1 MARVATGA
9 LVVLAAVLMAVAV
22 VPTRERVAGAASDV
36 NGTVQNKPNV
46 IWICLDAARAGNFG
60 CYGYERPTSP
70 NIDALAAQGVLFEN
84 CFSQASFTRLSV
96 PSYMTGRYFPV
107 QCFSN
112 TEWRNLWRTPVT
124 EERFI
129 APIMADNGYRTCMLT
144 AHSWM
149 TPQGRLWRS
158 FQEAYFAETA
168 KADLGYAPLEDLI
181 GLAIPW
187 LRERKNERFFLY
199 IHAMD
204 THWPHFLEQPYD
216 KWCDPH
222 HQRQDLR
229 SPPRKD
235 VSNEYTLEDQEFMRG
250 LHDGSILYADTK
262 LGEFFEYLGALGLR
276 DDTIIIIHSDHGE
289 ALGEDGRQAEHPA
302 SLYSDEVLHVPLTMT
317 GPGLPQGKRIEA
329 LVQNADIV
337 PTLIDLLGLN
347 TAARPDGSSLFPL
360 ISTAQEA
367 GLHEYTFAKYCY
379 CGLEDFGI
387 VLRGDKHK
395 YVYCPEEDLEQ
406 LWDVPD
412 RLGSRRDRLS
422 EAPEAAGR
430 MKARLYKDISPLWY
444 EYDTL
449 PLRTPAAFDQRFAKP
464 GSRGV
469 LDLAPKAAC
478 GNDRYVNDDKWYLK
492 DEYIESCGWSEDAP
506 AVTFRFDVP
515 NATYKVRMGIVAAQ
529 AFKGPFPAS
538 ALGYR
543 AQEDAH
549 FKTVIADTGNSR
561 VTYVDLGQY
570 EVTNNVFEITL
581 DEGAPTHWAIARD
594 LKFIPLGEGIPD
606 ISAQEQTAQRERLEA
621 LGYLE

>member
-1 MARVATGA
+1 MTRVATAA
-9 LVVLAAVLMAVAV
+9 LVVLAAVLTAVAV
-22 VPTRERVAGAASDV
+22 VPRRGRAAAAASEL
-36 NGTVQNKPNV
+36 NGAVQDKPNV

-112 TEWRNLWRTPVT
+112 AAWRDLWRTPVA

-168 KADLGYAPLEDLI
+168 KAALGYAPLEDLI
-181 GLAIPW
+181 GLAVPW
-187 LRERKNERFFLY
+187 LREHGQEAFFLY

-204 THWPHFLEQPYD
+204 THWPHYLYPPYD
-216 KWCDPH
+216 QWCDPN
-222 HQRQDLR
+222 HQRKDLPG
-229 SPPRKD
+229 SPKAH
-235 VSNEYTLEDQEFMRG
+235 VSNEYTPEDHEFMRG

-262 LGEFFEYLGALGLR
+262 LGQFLEHLAALGLR

-289 ALGEDGRQAEHPA
+289 ALGEDGRHVEHPA
-302 SLYSDEVLHVPLTMT
+302 SLYSDEVLHVPLIMA
-317 GPGLPQGKRIEA
+317 GPGLPPGKRIGA

-337 PTLIDLLGLN
+337 PTLIDSLDLE
-347 TAARPDGSSLFPL
+347 TAARPDGASLLPL
-360 ISTAQEA
+360 INSAQEA
-367 GLHEYTFAKYCY
+367 GPHGHTFAKYIY
-379 CGLEDFGI
+379 WGLEDFGI
-387 VLRGDKHK
+387 ALRGDKHK
-395 YVYCPEEDLEQ
+395 YVYCPEEDLRQ

-422 EAPEAAGR
+422 EAPEAAAR
-430 MKARLYKDISPLWY
+430 MEALLDKDIAPLWD
-444 EYDTL
+444 EYNKL
-449 PLRTPAAFDQRFAKP
+449 PLTTPAPFDQRFAKP
-464 GSRGV
+464 GNSGV
-469 LDLAPKAAC
+469 LDLAPEGAW
-478 GNDRYVNDDKWYLK
+478 GNDRYANDDRWYLK
-492 DEYIESCGWSEDAP
+492 DAYLESCGWSEDAP
-506 AVTFRFDVP
+506 PVTFRLDVP

-538 ALGYR
+538 AFAYK
-543 AQEDAH
+543 AQDDPH
-549 FKTVIADTGNSR
+549 FKTATADAGHSP
-561 VTYVDLGQY
+561 VAYVDLGQY
-570 EVTNNVFEITL
+570 DVTENVFKITL
-581 DEGAPTHWAIARD
+581 DEGAPTHWAIARE
-594 LKFIPLGEGIPD
+594 LRFIPVGEGIPE
-606 ISAQEQTAQRERLEA
+606 ISAQEQSAQRERLEA